1 MLTPLKSFDQV
12 FYDHGIAKSE
22 HADPPSV
29 LIHLDF
35 CDPKIKKSEHV
46 APLFSEFIEW
56 VLVS

>member
-46 APLFSEFIEW
+46 DPPYSDLIG
-56 VLVS
+56 